1 MNPLK
6 TLTVSAVVL
15 VASEAQ
21 AVPLLDH
28 YLGGR
33 HHGYGD
39 VIGSPQLFDI
49 SRAEITRDQGRLKI
63 DIFTNFVGHVR
74 VYPTLTVNGKGIGYG
89 DLFIGGAW
97 TPFVKPGD
105 STAANTDGHIFDN
118 AHNGMQWSYGLSF
131 DDPWSTASSGTF
143 SLFKLN
149 GSNPDNL
156 VLTEELFIPSRAIV
170 RDGQPAQVDR
180 TSATVA
186 LLGAGTW
193 QIDASTP
200 DKRLSF
206 DLDLAQDTYRQIAT
220 WNYLSM
226 HWGMTCN
233 NDAIQGGV
241 NLPPPAAAVPEPGT
255 VSLLGLAAIGLMR
268 RSRRKG

>member
-15 VASEAQ
+15 VASQAQ

-33 HHGYGD
+33 NHGYGD

-97 TPFVKPGD
+97 TPFVATPNHPEYPSGHTCLAGAVADRISLKRRSLAAGSEKIQSANEEDLKRLRRMLGKVAGHDLEARVGFDRPVKVLEVPIDLDGEGGLGKAGPD
-105 STAANTDGHIFDN
+105 RGCNVSAGGTARDR
-118 AHNGMQWSYGLSF
+118 AH
-131 DDPWSTASSGTF
+131 
-143 SLFKLN
+143 
-149 GSNPDNL
+149 
-156 VLTEELFIPSRAIV
+156 RAIRQGDTDLV
-170 RDGQPAQVDR
+170 G
-180 TSATVA
+180 SAC
-186 LLGAGTW
+186 
-193 QIDASTP
+193 
-200 DKRLSF
+200 R
-206 DLDLAQDTYRQIAT
+206 
-220 WNYLSM
+220 
-226 HWGMTCN
+226 H
-233 NDAIQGGV
+233 GGY
-241 NLPPPAAAVPEPGT
+241 
-255 VSLLGLAAIGLMR
+255 S
-268 RSRRKG
+268 